1 MKGAAVSLAA
11 KRIWQRIAVDRG
23 SRKRLQV
30 VKHGLIRRDKDEKRP
45 SGWWLQRFH
54 LLSR

>member
-23 SRKRLQV
+23 LRKRLQV
-30 VKHGLIRRDKDEKRP
+30 VKNGLIRRDKDEKRP

-54 LLSR
+54 LFSR